1 MLKTKIGGLYKLEA
15 VNAKTGKTRLL
26 ADWFPNL
33 ITNIGMDHLGPGT
46 SATYNPDSFIAC
58 HVGSGST
65 PPTANDTAMKNHVA
79 TFNSSVSYNTLNKSV
94 GVNSTSPYYRYHRGT
109 WRFPEGAAAGNLS
122 EVGMG
127 WSATHSGN
135 LFSRALIL
143 DSYGN
148 PTTITVL
155 SDEFL
160 DVTYEFRA
168 YPNESDVT
176 GNVTLTGNIGG
187 TYDWTIRPGHI
198 TQIPSIGGV
207 STLFPT
213 RFGCIYGGTAV
224 SDADIGIITAS
235 MPTSSS
241 GASHSMSSY
250 IAGNYYSDFT
260 ITVPLTGGNFA
271 TGIRRITLY
280 IFGCGYQL
288 RFDPA
293 IPKTSSDVVTITL
306 RVSWS
311 RV

>member
-1 MLKTKIGGLYKLEA
+1 MLNTKIGGLYKLEA
-15 VNAKTGKTRLL
+15 VNARTGKKRLL

-46 SATYNPDSFIAC
+46 TATYTPDSFIAC
-58 HVGSGST
+58 YVGSGST
-65 PPTANDTAMKNHVA
+65 PPTVNNTAMESHVA
-79 TFNSSVSYNTLNKSV
+79 TFNSGAYYLTLNPSK
-94 GVNSTSPYYRYHRGT
+94 GVNSTTPYYRYRRGT
-109 WRFPEGAAAGNLS
+109 YRFPEGTAAGNLS

-155 SDEFL
+155 SDEYL

-176 GNVTLTGNIGG
+176 GSVTLTGNIGG
-187 TYDWTIRPGHI
+187 TYDWTIRPGYI
-198 TQIPSIGGV
+198 TYIPDIEGV
-207 STLFPT
+207 RTLFPT
-213 RFGCIYGGTAV
+213 RFGWIYPGTVV

-235 MPTSSS
+235 MPTLSS
-241 GASHSMSSY
+241 GASHSMAAY
-250 IAGNYYSDFT
+250 VAGNYYADFT
-260 ITVPLTGGNFA
+260 ISVPLTGGNFV
-271 TGIRRITLY
+271 TGLRKITLY

-288 RFDPA
+288 QFDPA
-293 IPKTSSDVVTITL
+293 IPKTASDVVTITL
-306 RVSWS
+306 RVSWA